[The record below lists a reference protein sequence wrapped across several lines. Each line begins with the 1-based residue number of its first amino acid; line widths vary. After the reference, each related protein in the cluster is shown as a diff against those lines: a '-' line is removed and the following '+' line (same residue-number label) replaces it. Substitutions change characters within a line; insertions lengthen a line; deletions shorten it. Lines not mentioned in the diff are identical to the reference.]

1 MTPRTLWLALVLG
14 ASVAAVAPPV
24 AMALGDTTGAPCAV
38 TAGSGTAS
46 NNTITC
52 NFGLTPEQL
61 RQVSK
66 AAVED
71 ATAPL
76 IDRIASISKT
86 LGVTEEAAKT
96 LLRIIGEQPDVP
108 DERLG
113 EVLTKVATDY
123 KRLQTQVAA
132 LNPDNP
138 TARDLVERAKSEIAA
153 GHFAAAHQLLLQAR
167 KAQIAAA
174 QEAAKLA
181 EQAQAARDAQLL
193 GAAASAAA
201 EGDLTMTELHY
212 AQAADLFKQAAGLV
226 PAGHPEE
233 TTNYSQRQADAL
245 YRQGDERG
253 DNAALKQ
260 SIDTWRL
267 VLQQRPRARVPLD
280 WAAMQNNLGRVLK
293 TLGERESGT
302 AQLEEAVAT
311 YRAALEER
319 THDRVPL
326 DWAMTQMNL
335 GNALQVLGERE
346 SGTERLEEAVAA
358 YRAALEEWTRAGVP
372 LRWAV
377 TQNNLGNA
385 LARLGERESGT
396 ARLEQAVAAFR
407 AALEERTHDRVPLDW
422 AMTQMN
428 LGNALQSLGER
439 ESGTARLEEAV
450 AAHRAALE
458 EYTRDHVPLS
468 QAYSDHGLANG
479 LAALAI
485 REKSAPRMEEAL
497 TCMRA
502 AVEIYRQSGET
513 YWLQKATV
521 RVTEMEAELGN
532 LQKRTPPLGR
542 H

>member
-346 SGTERLEEAVAA
+346 SGTARLEEAVAA
-358 YRAALEEWTRAGVP
+358 YRAALEEWTRDRVP
-372 LRWAV
+372 LAWAM
-377 TQNNLGNA
+377 TQMNLGNA
-385 LARLGERESGT
+385 LQSLGKRESGT
-396 ARLEQAVAAFR
+396 ARLEEAVAAYR
-407 AALEERTHDRVPLDW
+407 GALEEGTHDRVPLDW

>member
-302 AQLEEAVAT
+302 ELLEEAVAS
-311 YRAALEER
+311 YRGALEEG

-335 GNALQVLGERE
+335 GNALARLGERE

>member
-358 YRAALEEWTRAGVP
+358 DRAALEEWTRAGVP

>member
-346 SGTERLEEAVAA
+346 SGTARLEEAVAA

>member
-1 MTPRTLWLALVLG
+1 M
-14 ASVAAVAPPV
+14 
-24 AMALGDTTGAPCAV
+24 
-38 TAGSGTAS
+38 
-46 NNTITC
+46 
-52 NFGLTPEQL
+52 
-61 RQVSK
+61 SK

-193 GAAASAAA
+193 GAAASAA
-201 EGDLTMTELHY
+201 
-212 AQAADLFKQAAGLV
+212 DLFKQAAGLV

-311 YRAALEER
+311 Y
-319 THDRVPL
+319 
-326 DWAMTQMNL
+326 
-335 GNALQVLGERE
+335 
-346 SGTERLEEAVAA
+346 
-358 YRAALEEWTRAGVP
+358 
-372 LRWAV
+372 
-377 TQNNLGNA
+377 
-385 LARLGERESGT
+385 
-396 ARLEQAVAAFR
+396 R